1 MTGTEFIAYLISLG
15 FNVFPDPNH
24 IPDVPQSQLP
34 ALFVFGTGGSNSEP
48 DLPIKYPSFQV
59 VVKGKSYKT
68 DYSQMAKTEELA
80 ISLIYKLDQKNN
92 YTIGGNTIYYS
103 RAQPSQP
110 IPIGLDIHDNPVF
123 STNFNFK
130 LQPSLKGEDY

>member
-1 MTGTEFIAYLISLG
+1 MTGTEFIEYLTSLG

-24 IPDVPQSQLP
+24 MPDVPESQLP
-34 ALFVFGTGGSNSEP
+34 ALFVFGTGGFNSDP
-48 DLPIKYPSFQV
+48 NLPIKYPSFQV
-59 VVKGKSYKT
+59 IVKGRSYKS
-68 DYSQMAKTEELA
+68 DYTQMAKAEELA
-80 ISLIYKLDQKNN
+80 ISLINKLDQKND
-92 YTIGGNTIYYS
+92 YVIGGNTIYYS

-130 LQPSLKGEDY
+130 LQTALKGAN